1 MILGFIGVCGLVQV
15 AFYAL
20 AAYGEWSRLKR
31 GAVCATLIV
40 LHGAVF
46 PDFFIPET
54 QPGGTCGMPALSI
67 YMIFLIFGIGSAV
80 IIHFLTGLLLHPRRF
95 D

>member
-1 MILGFIGVCGLVQV
+1 MILGFIGVCGLVQI

-20 AAYGEWSRLKR
+20 AAQGEWSKGKQR
-31 GAVCATLIV
+31 AICATQIV
-40 LHGAVF
+40 LHAAVF

-54 QPGGTCGMPALSI
+54 LPENTCGMPALSI
-67 YMIFLIFGIGSAV
+67 YMIFWIFGIGSAV
-80 IIHFLTGLLLHPRRF
+80 IIHLLSGLLRYSRHF

>member
-1 MILGFIGVCGLVQV
+1 MVLWFLVVSGLTQI

-40 LHGAVF
+40 LHAAVF
-46 PDFFIPET
+46 PDFFIPDTLPE
-54 QPGGTCGMPALSI
+54 GTCGMPALSI
-67 YMIFLIFGIGSAV
+67 YMIFWIFGIGSAV
-80 IIHFLTGLLLHPRRF
+80 IIHLLTGLLLHSRRF